1 MKGQKPIKA
10 HLFKHHRRTSGGW
23 LLLQRAGCILLGTL
37 LFTLSLLP
45 SFTTVA
51 LAAPDWPSNVSIGA
65 DAGILI
71 DADSGAVLYGK
82 NIHGTYPPA
91 SITKLLTALVVA
103 EHGGLDEMV
112 TFSED
117 AVNNVESGSGNKSN
131 VVVGDILPVKDLL
144 YSMML
149 LSCNQSANAL
159 AEHVGGSRDAF
170 VEMMNEK
177 IAALGCTDSRF
188 ANPSGL
194 NDDNQ
199 YVSAY
204 DMALIAQAAFANPTV
219 FEAASA
225 KTYDMSGTTN
235 NPNGW
240 TIYMEHKLLISSKPS
255 SQYYYP
261 DVKAGKIG
269 YTSKAGNTMATYA
282 SRDGQNLIAVVLK
295 GTQPQYYMDAKSL
308 FDFGFA
314 NFDTLR
320 APDYENSYTTGEVP
334 VSIGGKDYS
343 PSDLSIEQSG
353 AVTLPKGAAFED
365 AQKELV
371 TAFPSQHPQ
380 GAAAQIRYTYNGNN
394 AGTVWLIAR
403 EPETVP
409 ETTAAQT
416 QPVIQTAE
424 APQGEKGS
432 FPLVKVLLGIGLA
445 AVGLAAAAFVYITLS
460 KKREAKELEQR
471 RERRKERLR
480 EMGCSEEEFE
490 RMVKERKSRR

>member
-1 MKGQKPIKA
+1 MAGQNRMKKILNK
-10 HLFKHHRRTSGGW
+10 LFS
-23 LLLQRAGCILLGTL
+23 TL
-37 LFTLSLLP
+37 LITVMLTP
-45 SFTTVA
+45 VFTTAA
-51 LAAPDWPSNVSIGA
+51 LAAPDWPSDVSIGA
-65 DAGILI
+65 EAGILI

-82 NIHGTYPPA
+82 NIHGTFPPA
-91 SITKLLTALVVA
+91 SITKLLTALVVV
-103 EHGGLDEMV
+103 EQGGLDEMV

-117 AVNNVESGSGNKSN
+117 AVNNVEAGSGNKSN
-131 VVVGDILPVKDLL
+131 VVVGDTLPVKDLL

-159 AEHVGGSRDAF
+159 AEHVAGSRDAF
-170 VEMMNEK
+170 VEMMNDK
-177 IAALGCTDSRF
+177 IARLGCTDSRF

-219 FEAASA
+219 FEIASSR
-225 KTYDMSGTTN
+225 TYDMSGTTN

-261 DVKAGKIG
+261 DVQAGKIG

-295 GTQPQYYMDAKSL
+295 GTQPQYYMDAKAL
-308 FDFGFA
+308 FDFGFD
-314 NFDTLR
+314 NFDTFR
-320 APDYENSYTTGEVP
+320 ALDYETSYTTGDTAVA
-334 VSIGGKDYS
+334 IGGKSYP
-343 PSDLSIEQSG
+343 PSDLSIDQTG
-353 AVTLPKGAAFED
+353 AVTLPKGAEFGD

-380 GAAAQIRYTYNGNN
+380 GAAAQIRYTYNGNQ
-394 AGTVWLIAR
+394 AGNVWLIAK
-403 EPETVP
+403 EPVTAAA
-409 ETTAAQT
+409 TTAAQT
-416 QPVIQTAE
+416 QPETQE
-424 APQGEKGS
+424 AKEPQGEKGG
-432 FPLVKVLLGIGLA
+432 FPFVKVLLGIVLA
-445 AVGLAAAAFVYITLS
+445 AALLAAAAFGYITLS
-460 KKREAKELEQR
+460 RKKAVREREMR
-471 RERRKERLR
+471 RLRRKERLR

-490 RMVKERKSRR
+490 QMVKERKNRK

>member
-1 MKGQKPIKA
+1 MASVGFGGGGRVMTGHKRMRQPFYRWQHRVCG
-10 HLFKHHRRTSGGW
+10 LF
-23 LLLQRAGCILLGTL
+23 LLLALTMTPV
-37 LFTLSLLP
+37 FS
-45 SFTTVA
+45 SVA
-51 LAAPDWPSNVSIGA
+51 LAAPDWPSDVSIGA
-65 DAGILI
+65 EAGILI

-82 NIHGTYPPA
+82 NIHTTFPPA

-131 VVVGDILPVKDLL
+131 VVVGDTLPVKDLL

-159 AEHVGGSRDAF
+159 AEHVAGSREAF
-170 VEMMNEK
+170 VSMMNEK
-177 IAALGCTDSRF
+177 IAALGCVDSRF

-219 FEAASA
+219 FEIASSR
-225 KTYDMSGTTN
+225 TYDMSGTTN

-295 GTQPQYYMDAKSL
+295 GTQPQYYMDAKAL

-314 NFDTLR
+314 NFETLH
-320 APDYENSYTTGEVP
+320 APDYETAYTGGDGP
-334 VSIGGKDYS
+334 VSIGGKTYQ
-343 PSDLSIEQSG
+343 PSDLSIDAAG
-353 AVTLPKGAAFED
+353 AVTLPKGAAFGD

-371 TAFPSQHPQ
+371 TAFPSQHPE
-380 GAAAQIRYTYNGNN
+380 GAAARIRYTYNGNE
-394 AGTVWLIAR
+394 AGNVWLIAK

-409 ETTAAQT
+409 MTTAAQT
-416 QPVIQTAE
+416 QPETQ
-424 APQGEKGS
+424 APQTPRGEKGGVS
-432 FPLVKVLLGIGLA
+432 IARVLLGIL
-445 AVGLAAAAFVYITLS
+445 LAAALFAAAAIGYIALS
-460 KKREAKELEQR
+460 KKKEAKELEMRRQRR
-471 RERRKERLR
+471 RERLQ

-490 RMVKERKSRR
+490 RMVKERKNRK